1 VSAPAYEMR
10 EDGTLARQRT
20 APLEPETRTALSNLL
35 FLTGW
40 GGGVRPLYR
49 DAKPNPTGYTPA
61 TGMEAERTI
70 LRRLAGWHGQQ
81 VELGLPEVKRG
92 SYGPS
97 TCSCLWA
104 WVETRDA
111 AARAWRFRPR
121 PTFVLK
127 VGASCKRL
135 LIWAL
140 EENVPEVLV
149 VSANKRLAYALHSPQ
164 KWAQPEKL
172 RIPIP
177 GGVVTVGRKR
187 PAPVTVTRNGDET
200 YLRAQIVGRLRDP
213 PPDYMQRL
221 RNGEIKDKGKR

>member
-1 VSAPAYEMR
+1 MSAPAYEMR

-40 GGGVRPLYR
+40 GGGVRPVYR
-49 DAKPNPTGYTPA
+49 DARPNPTGYTPA
-61 TGMEAERTI
+61 TGLEAEKLI
-70 LRRLAGWHGQQ
+70 LRRLTGWQGQQ
-81 VELGLPEVKRG
+81 VELGLPERREG
-92 SYGPS
+92 NGGPGM
-97 TCSCLWA
+97 CSCLWV
-104 WVETRDA
+104 WVESRDA

-140 EENVPEVLV
+140 EERIPEVLV
-149 VSANKRLAYALHSPQ
+149 VPANKRLAYALHSPQ
-164 KWAQPEKL
+164 KWAKPEKL

-187 PAPVTVTRNGDET
+187 PAPVTVTRNGDEM
-200 YLRAQIVGRLRDP
+200 YLRSAVVGRLKDP

-221 RNGEIKDKGKR
+221 RNGEIKDRK